1 MAAPVQT
8 KVTPEAYLE
17 LERKALHKS
26 EYRHGEIVAMS
37 GASLAHN
44 IIVANL
50 IAALHTCLRKS
61 GCMVLSSDMKVYA
74 PECESYY
81 YPDITVVCGKVEFDE
96 AHKDYFLN
104 PSVIIEVLSSS
115 TEAYDRGEKFKC
127 YRTIPALQEYVLVSP
142 GQVLVERYRKEAT
155 NHWDLVFAGDKDASI
170 EIGTCQVSLADVYEN
185 VDFTLA

>member
-44 IIVANL
+44 IIVSNL
-50 IAALHTCLRKS
+50 IFALRKCLQNS
-61 GCMVLSSDMKVYA
+61 SCLVLPSDMKVYA

-81 YPDITVVCGKVEFDE
+81 YPHITVVCGKVEFHE
-96 AHKDYFLN
+96 EHKDYFLN
-104 PSVIIEVLSSS
+104 PSVVIEVLSPG

-127 YRTIPALQEYVLVSP
+127 YRTIPALQEYVLVSA
-142 GQVLVERYRKEAT
+142 GQVLVERYRKEAP
-155 NHWDLVFAGDKDASI
+155 NHWDLVFAGDKEESMG
-170 EIGTCQVSLADVYEN
+170 IGTCQVRLADVYEN

>member
-17 LERKALHKS
+17 LERKAMHKS

-44 IIVANL
+44 IIVSNVMFA
-50 IAALHTCLRKS
+50 LRKCLQNS
-61 GCMVLSSDMKVYA
+61 GCLVLPSDMKVYA
-74 PECESYY
+74 PECESYF
-81 YPDITVVCGKVEFDE
+81 YPDVTVVYGKIEFHE
-96 AHKDYFLN
+96 EHKDYFLN
-104 PSVIIEVLSSS
+104 PSVTIEVLSST

-142 GQVLVERYRKEAT
+142 GQVLVERYSKESP
-155 NHWDLVFAGDKDASI
+155 NHWDLVFAGDKDESI
-170 EIGTCQVSLADVYEN
+170 TIGTCQVRLADVYEN
-185 VDFTLA
+185 VDFTFA